1 MVPVPPPTPQP
12 QVVCTYS
19 SHLLRCR
26 VRAVQPSTI
35 PHLRLVYGRIMC
47 GPRFLLFAP
56 ITASVRARPYRK
68 VLSVLFFLVL
78 NANSCELST
87 YQMHLLC
94 CCVRAVQPSTIPHLR
109 LVYGRIMCGP
119 RFLLFAPMTSSVQ
132 TGFVL
137 SPWGLLGAWGLR
149 GGCGDYGDYGGCGG

>member
-12 QVVCTYS
+12 QVVHTYS

-47 GPRFLLFAP
+47 GPRFLLFAS

-78 NANSCELST
+78 NANSCELSPFSA
-87 YQMHLLC
+87 HLLRC
-94 CCVRAVQPSTIPHLR
+94 CTQAVHHSTVFRLR
-109 LVYGRIMCGP
+109 LATASALCKPNVLALC
-119 RFLLFAPMTSSVQ
+119 AHN
-132 TGFVL
+132 FVSEQAWCCL
-137 SPWGLLGAWGLR
+137 HGAYWAVGALEYR
-149 GGCGDYGDYGGCGG
+149 